1 MACANICNVERAPP
15 AVADTVRETEERST
29 AAERGEQL
37 ARHLHA
43 NPETG
48 LAEFDASERC
58 VRLLSDG
65 GFGVQRGIASLDT
78 SFVAEKTLGG
88 EGPTVGLVV
97 EYDALPEV
105 GHGCGHNLICG
116 GVMEAALELAARSD
130 LPGVLKV
137 IGTPAEELFAGKA
150 PMLEAG
156 AFDGVDAVFTY
167 HPSDVVAVFGTLNG
181 AALFDLTFQ
190 GQASHAASRPWDGRS
205 ALDGATLATYAL
217 AMERQYQRDGCRIH
231 AKVESVSGSHNI
243 LPDMASLRV
252 NVRAPRDDLLQ
263 GLIEA
268 VPRIAEG
275 SAHATA
281 TAVRANLASK
291 ARPYLMHGGLAR
303 LAWDVLGVP
312 TGTTYDISGSSDLGD
327 VSQAIPTVCVTEVG
341 WSPVTWHSHELHAAA
356 GSEGAIASMH
366 RAAGVLTRMVE
377 RFVASPHEWLTEH

>member
-1 MACANICNVERAPP
+1 M
-15 AVADTVRETEERST
+15 REMEERST
-29 AAERGEQL
+29 AAERSEQL

-58 VRLLSDG
+58 VRLLSES

-78 SFVAEKTLGG
+78 SFVAEKPLGG
-88 EGPTVGLVV
+88 DGPTVGLVV

-116 GVMEAALELAARSD
+116 GVMEAALELADRSD
-130 LPGVLKV
+130 MPGTLRV

-156 AFDGVDAVFTY
+156 AFDGVDAAFTY

-181 AALFDLTFQ
+181 AALFELSFQ
-190 GQASHAASRPWDGRS
+190 GLASHAASRPWDGRS
-205 ALDGATLATYAL
+205 ALDAATLAMHAL

-231 AKVESVSGSHNI
+231 ATVESVSGSHNV
-243 LPDMASLRV
+243 LPDTASLRV
-252 NVRAPRDDLLQ
+252 NVRAPEDDLLR
-263 GLIEA
+263 GLIES
-268 VPRIAEG
+268 VQRIAEG

-281 TAVRANLASK
+281 TAVTVSLLSK
-291 ARPYLMHGGLAR
+291 ARPYLMHEGLAR

-312 TGTTYDISGSSDLGD
+312 NGTTYDISGSSDLGD
-327 VSQAIPTVCVTEVG
+327 ISQAIPTVCVTEVG
-341 WSPVTWHSHELHAAA
+341 WSPATWHSRDLHDAA
-356 GSEGAIASMH
+356 GSEDAYESMH

-377 RFVASPHEWLTEH
+377 RFVASPHEWLTDPTPG